1 MNGFSCNPVNKYPLK
16 VSLLWFW
23 GSKTFLSRF
32 SYSGSCRVKSF
43 VNYSK
48 CGRRRMKAPASALA
62 LLKAVVIAQDGAF
75 RFTFPV
81 F

>member
-1 MNGFSCNPVNKYPLK
+1 MKGFSCKPVNKYRLK

-32 SYSGSCRVKSF
+32 SYSGSSRVKSF

-48 CGRRRMKAPASALA
+48 CGRRRMKAPASALG
-62 LLKAVVIAQDGAF
+62 LLKAVIAQNGAF
-75 RFTFPV
+75 QFTFPV